1 MTICQLVLLLQ
12 GNVLWEEVEVL
23 RRKDELNSL
32 RLETKWSELAPYTY
46 VWEKY
51 EYNSTFFLTSY
62 LRGYCRFSC
71 DLQG

>member
-32 RLETKWSELAPYTY
+32 RLETK
-46 VWEKY
+46 
-51 EYNSTFFLTSY
+51 
-62 LRGYCRFSC
+62 
-71 DLQG
+71 